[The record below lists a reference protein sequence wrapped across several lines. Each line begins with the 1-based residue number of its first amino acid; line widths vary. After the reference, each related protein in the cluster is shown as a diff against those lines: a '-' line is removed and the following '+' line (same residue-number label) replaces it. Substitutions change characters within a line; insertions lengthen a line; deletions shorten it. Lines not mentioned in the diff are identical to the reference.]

1 MKAND
6 PQCIQNLGS
15 TAHFPRWAVAFK
27 FGTPTVQTEVL
38 PLREVRDEIKTW
50 FSSDFWH
57 HKVMLNERS
66 EGIRI
71 QNHLASQIEKQ
82 NSLKYLKTNKNRC
95 RSISYLCSITSV
107 GEAVQLSW
115 DASTQDER

>member
-38 PLREVRDEIKTW
+38 
-50 FSSDFWH
+50 F
-57 HKVMLNERS
+57 
-66 EGIRI
+66 
-71 QNHLASQIEKQ
+71 QIGRTGGV
-82 NSLKYLKTNKNRC
+82 LT
-95 RSISYLCSITSV
+95 T
-107 GEAVQLSW
+107 
-115 DASTQDER
+115 